1 MANVMAVTFEDYGQL
16 HYLDCA
22 DGDYAVGDQVLYP
35 TSGGNEVARVVWQGE
50 EVADTVGI
58 PACAGFAS
66 TADLERD
73 REHRIRRAE
82 GWDMARTLIAKHG
95 LDMKVVAV
103 DYVVAEQETRGH
115 YAIYFRSPERVDF
128 RSLLLDLARTL
139 QARIDLRQ
147 VGARDATRLTGGI
160 GSCGR
165 NLCCSSF
172 LDTIEPVGIRLAKLQ
187 GLPANPLQISGAC
200 GKLLCCLRYEQ
211 RSYQE
216 FHDRAPA
223 LGDEVSSR
231 DGRGGRVV
239 GHSVPTDEVILRD
252 KQGEIVRCPL
262 AELGPTRLKLLR
274 PKPRPP
280 KTGNEESE

>member
-1 MANVMAVTFEDYGQL
+1 MKMAK
-16 HYLDCA
+16 
-22 DGDYAVGDQVLYP
+22 DQSLFL
-35 TSGGNEVARVVWQGE
+35 N
-50 EVADTVGI
+50 
-58 PACAGFAS
+58 PAKF
-66 TADLERD
+66 
-73 REHRIRRAE
+73 
-82 GWDMARTLIAKHG
+82 
-95 LDMKVVAV
+95 
-103 DYVVAEQETRGH
+103 
-115 YAIYFRSPERVDF
+115 
-128 RSLLLDLARTL
+128 
-139 QARIDLRQ
+139 
-147 VGARDATRLTGGI
+147 
-160 GSCGR
+160 
-165 NLCCSSF
+165 
-172 LDTIEPVGIRLAKLQ
+172 
-187 GLPANPLQISGAC
+187 SGAC